1 MRLFRPCFFS
11 GWLYPGALFR
21 LKTSEKVLCLT
32 FDDGPDPG
40 STPELLNILINYN
53 IKAFFFC
60 DGKAAEKY
68 PELVRKII
76 INGHSIGNHGYNHLN
91 GWKTST
97 GKYCNDIYCASQFTS
112 DNLLRLPYGRIRFN
126 QFRQLRKQFRII
138 FWDVMPYD
146 FDKSFSSEKSLAVLN
161 KKIRP
166 GSIIVLHDTQYST
179 WKYFLKDFIEI
190 SISKGYKFA
199 EVI

>member
-21 LKTSEKVLCLT
+21 LKTSEKVIYLT

-40 STPELLNILINYN
+40 STSELLDILNNYN

-97 GKYCNDIYCASQFTS
+97 AKYCNDFYCASQFTS
-112 DNLLRLPYGRIRFN
+112 DNLLRPPYGRIRFS
-126 QFRQLRKQFRII
+126 QFRQLRRQFRII

-146 FDKSFSSEKSLAVLN
+146 FDKSFGAERSLAVLN
-161 KKIRP
+161 KKLRP
-166 GSIIVLHDTQYST
+166 GSIIVLHDTRHST
-179 WKYFLKDFIEI
+179 WKYFLKVFIEI
-190 SISKGYKFA
+190 SISKGYRFA
-199 EVI
+199 EII

>member
-11 GWLYPGALFR
+11 GWLYSGALFR
-21 LKTSEKVLCLT
+21 LKRSEKVLCLT

-40 STPELLNILINYN
+40 STPELLDILNNYN

-76 INGHSIGNHGYNHLN
+76 IKGHGIGNHGYNHLN

-97 GKYCNDIYCASQFTS
+97 AEYCNDINRASQFTS
-112 DNLLRLPYGRIRFN
+112 DNLFRPPYGRIRFK
-126 QFRQLRKQFRII
+126 QFRQLSRQFRII

-146 FDKSFSSEKSLAVLN
+146 FDKSFGAERSLAVLN
-161 KKIRP
+161 KKLRP
-166 GSIIVLHDTQYST
+166 GSIIVLHDTQHST

-190 SISKGYKFA
+190 SINKGYKF
-199 EVI
+199 VGVT